1 MEEEIDDPLVRNLY
15 PTPDQALQNLSADD
29 STPRISHGFVGR
41 PSLAMVPGVKEFVES
56 ILFSCSAAQNR
67 RRNTNRTVVG
77 ASLKE
82 LRDLLLS
89 KFPLIR
95 SHFPS
100 LSTNTVRN
108 LGLAPNISHTHG
120 ASAYH
125 GTIDMKKLNVENNYF
140 PDTPKK
146 HDSFAQVGLIL
157 EQLFYCSGLGDKGI
171 TIISLDD
178 AAEEHLGACVL
189 TNRHHQVRRMSLTSA
204 PPMTVEGDYY
214 EDKLTPCGYL
224 VLKLEQFDLNKEAK
238 YCHPSLKK
246 GHYGTYLD
254 KENRIRI
261 VRSHDG
267 PLTYYYTAQ
276 KLFPVILET
285 HLAHVY
291 EVSPASTRFLALI
304 CDKGADNN
312 FEFEVNFFQYGRYW
326 KDQLLDGLVV
336 LSYAFSAFN
345 DIEHKHSDFKK
356 NKAGLNFPFLT
367 REGLKPKT
375 NEERLEVYNSVIDQL
390 IPIDSKVLIC
400 NQPTTSKNGNFTE
413 NFYDDYA
420 AIRKLFDSPRANT
433 NNSNNNNNNNTDD
446 ESRKLYKFLVAHCIF
461 TKWFVLFLRCNGLS
475 CTHCSQLGDIS
486 TTRNLMEQLNS
497 QGRSFFVPT
506 QKDNAHFFSFIDLL
520 ALNQQQQQP
529 APTSIRPNYFATSKL
544 ISGNW
549 EFCDDCACFLF
560 TSQKAK
566 FNHWHLVHDGKPT
579 FSFLT
584 GQYSCSVCREA
595 FDTQS
600 QLRKHKSDQ
609 NHYVRRKG
617 SAPQAAGDRA
627 VEKDNDVLGDDSE
640 LSSTDSGGGSYDE
653 SKLRTFTPESLVGKR
668 IRVWWADYEDF
679 FVGTVSSVHSG
690 SRGSHV
696 VLYDD
701 DGLEYFE

>member
-267 PLTYYYTAQ
+267 PLTYYYTAH

-291 EVSPASTRFLALI
+291 EVSPASTRFLA
-304 CDKGADNN
+304 
-312 FEFEVNFFQYGRYW
+312 
-326 KDQLLDGLVV
+326 
-336 LSYAFSAFN
+336 
-345 DIEHKHSDFKK
+345 H
-356 NKAGLNFPFLT
+356 
-367 REGLKPKT
+367 
-375 NEERLEVYNSVIDQL
+375 
-390 IPIDSKVLIC
+390 
-400 NQPTTSKNGNFTE
+400 
-413 NFYDDYA
+413 
-420 AIRKLFDSPRANT
+420 
-433 NNSNNNNNNNTDD
+433 
-446 ESRKLYKFLVAHCIF
+446 
-461 TKWFVLFLRCNGLS
+461 LR
-475 CTHCSQLGDIS
+475 
-486 TTRNLMEQLNS
+486 
-497 QGRSFFVPT
+497 QGS
-506 QKDNAHFFSFIDLL
+506 
-520 ALNQQQQQP
+520 
-529 APTSIRPNYFATSKL
+529 
-544 ISGNW
+544 
-549 EFCDDCACFLF
+549 
-560 TSQKAK
+560 
-566 FNHWHLVHDGKPT
+566 
-579 FSFLT
+579 
-584 GQYSCSVCREA
+584 
-595 FDTQS
+595 
-600 QLRKHKSDQ
+600 
-609 NHYVRRKG
+609 
-617 SAPQAAGDRA
+617 
-627 VEKDNDVLGDDSE
+627 
-640 LSSTDSGGGSYDE
+640 
-653 SKLRTFTPESLVGKR
+653 
-668 IRVWWADYEDF
+668 
-679 FVGTVSSVHSG
+679 
-690 SRGSHV
+690 
-696 VLYDD
+696 
-701 DGLEYFE
+701 